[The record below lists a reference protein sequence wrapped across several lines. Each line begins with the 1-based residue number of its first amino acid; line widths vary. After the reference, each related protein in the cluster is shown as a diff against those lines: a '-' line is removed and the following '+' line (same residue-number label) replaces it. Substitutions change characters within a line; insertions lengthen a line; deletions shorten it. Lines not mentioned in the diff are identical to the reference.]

1 MLSKVIL
8 ASPLCL
14 SVSVAF
20 SCFQFNFEE
29 FFPSCLCSHSIL
41 ISVPLRPPVPLNEH
55 NGAGTEYGV
64 SILSLLLFN
73 LYAKEIFWN
82 AGLADCE

>member
-1 MLSKVIL
+1 M
-8 ASPLCL
+8 
-14 SVSVAF
+14 
-20 SCFQFNFEE
+20 
-29 FFPSCLCSHSIL
+29 
-41 ISVPLRPPVPLNEH
+41 PLNEH

>member
-14 SVSVAF
+14 SVSVTF

-41 ISVPLRPPVPLNEH
+41 ISVPLRSPVPLNEH